1 MNAWLLILT
10 ITLAGADRSGS
21 AITQIGPFENKEA
34 CLQAAN
40 SWIQQQQHIA
50 KVSYA
55 PVPRAL
61 CVRQF

>member
-1 MNAWLLILT
+1 MNGWLIILT
-10 ITLAGADRSGS
+10 IATLDSRAGS

-40 SWIQQQQHIA
+40 SWIQQQQKIA
-50 KVSYA
+50 KYSYA
-55 PVPRAL
+55 PAPRAL

>member
-10 ITLAGADRSGS
+10 IATFDQHGGS

-40 SWIQQQQHIA
+40 SWIQQQQQIA